1 MRHRPA
7 VLARDRRLTNR
18 DLNRALLAR
27 QLLLERSDISAADA
41 IAQVGGL
48 QAQAS
53 VPPFVGLW
61 TRVANFDAADLQRG
75 IDTRQIVRAT
85 MMRHTIHFVGADD
98 YRWLRPTIQPAL
110 DANFAAQTRKRL
122 ADVDIEPFLEAARK
136 QFRKAPLTFAEVKE
150 LIRSLAPDGDID
162 AIAYGVRTRLPLIG
176 VPNESRWR
184 FGGRAPFVPA
194 EEWLGG
200 KLAKPDPRAMARRYL
215 AAFGPA
221 TPGDAT
227 AWSGVGGM
235 RAVFESMRD
244 ELRSYRDEAGRELF
258 DVPDGLLPGAD
269 VEAPVRFLPEFDNV
283 VLAHADRS
291 RLLDDAH
298 RGLLTTKNLRVKATF
313 LVDGRVA
320 GGWSATRRRETA
332 TLTLT
337 PWVKL
342 TRRTV
347 KELTAEGRKLLAF
360 VEPDATEYQVV
371 EEAG

>member
-150 LIRSLAPDGDID
+150 LIRSLTPDGDID

-269 VEAPVRFLPEFDNV
+269 VEAPVRFLPEFDNTLLGHKDRTRV
-283 VLAHADRS
+283 IADEHR
-291 RLLDDAH
+291 RLVYIGPGLMTGTILLDGFAA
-298 RGLLTTKNLRVKATF
+298 ATWHVRKDEMTIEPF
-313 LVDGRVA
+313 R
-320 GGWSATRRRETA
+320 
-332 TLTLT
+332 
-337 PWVKL
+337 KL
-342 TRRTV
+342 T
-347 KELTAEGRKLLAF
+347 KAEKQAI
-360 VEPDATEYQVV
+360 EP
-371 EEAG
+371 EAEALRAWLRG